1 MGIKFSV
8 MMAGT
13 YPLRDYIEM
22 GQAIERLGFDELH
35 IADDLIMR
43 PAWPILSLIGANTS
57 RIRLGPAIV
66 TPQVAHPVY
75 HAAHLAALD
84 ELTGGRALCGVGRG
98 GFNTLLGVAKP
109 LRPVR
114 RLREAV
120 QLMHHVLCGQR
131 EAFDGEFF
139 RVTADMYLQFP
150 AVARDIPIFIGTW
163 GPRLAELAGEIGSG
177 LKADCTANPD
187 YLRTLIA
194 HVQQGAQRVGR
205 SPATLEITVGPLC
218 SIAAERTRPQREMRR
233 FLALYL
239 PYLAPM
245 TTAAGITAE
254 EISAASTAMAR
265 GDLDA
270 VDRLVPD
277 AALHAFSMTG
287 TPADVIPQIETI
299 IAAGATHIAFGPP
312 LGPDFHAALALIGK
326 HILPHFRAAGG
337 RAA

>member
-13 YPLRDYIEM
+13 YPLRACIEM
-22 GQAIERLGFDELH
+22 GQAIERWGFDELH

-84 ELTGGRALCGVGRG
+84 ELTCGRALCGVGRG
-98 GFNTLLGVAKP
+98 GFNTLLGISKP
-109 LRPVR
+109 RRPVAM
-114 RLREAV
+114 LREAV
-120 QLMHHVLCGQR
+120 TLMHHILRGQR

-139 RVTADMYLQFP
+139 QVTPDMYLQFP

-194 HVQQGAQRVGR
+194 RVHQGALGVGR
-205 SPATLEITVGPLC
+205 DPAGLEITVGPLC
-218 SIAAERTRPQREMRR
+218 SIATERLQPQREMRR

-245 TTAAGITAE
+245 TAAAGITADQ
-254 EISAASTAMAR
+254 IQRAATAMAR
-265 GDLDA
+265 GDLEA

-277 AALHAFSMTG
+277 AALRAFSLTG
-287 TPADVIPQIETI
+287 TPADVIPQIERI

-312 LGPDFHAALALIGK
+312 LGPDFYAALSLIGER
-326 HILPHFRAAGG
+326 ILPYFRADGE